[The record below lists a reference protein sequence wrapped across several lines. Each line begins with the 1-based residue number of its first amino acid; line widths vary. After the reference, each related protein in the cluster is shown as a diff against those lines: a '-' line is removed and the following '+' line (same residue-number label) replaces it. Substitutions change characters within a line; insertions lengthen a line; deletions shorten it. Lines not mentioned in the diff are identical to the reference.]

1 MIVSGIAIAKNI
13 AEFTAA
19 NGQVKGIIHKIR
31 INANKTNKMITINPS
46 DFSNDELYTKM
57 EELNAAREKI
67 EPEIENSNKDFKSII
82 RCLTDLKLTKSY
94 RFYLIKPDEQKLWIR
109 WDNSI
114 KRFFVSLESDPKNR
128 GTDLFECNLDTRL
141 FIYKNI
147 IQLLDFIIKNLG
159 AENEY

>member
-1 MIVSGIAIAKNI
+1 
-13 AEFTAA
+13 
-19 NGQVKGIIHKIR
+19 
-31 INANKTNKMITINPS
+31 MITINPS

-67 EPEIENSNKDFKSII
+67 EPELENMNKDIKSII

-94 RFYLIKPDEQKLWIR
+94 RFYLIKPDKQKLWIR

-114 KRFFVSLESDPKNR
+114 KRFFVSLEKDPKNM
-128 GTDLFECNLDTRL
+128 GTELFECNLDTRL
-141 FIYKNI
+141 YIYKNI